1 MKIDSSDAA
10 ATEDLGRRLG
20 ARCRGG
26 ELIGL
31 IGDLGAGKTCLAR
44 GIAAGLGVDP
54 GSVVSPTF
62 TLVAEYRGR
71 LPLVHV
77 DLYRLEHPDADE
89 GWLRE
94 CLFGPGVAVV
104 EWFDRLRA
112 PACDELLQ
120 ITLGFGR
127 GDLRQIEIAARGARY
142 TALLEGLVDAG

>member
-1 MKIDSSDAA
+1 MKIESGDAA
-10 ATEDLGRRLG
+10 ATEELGRRLG

-31 IGDLGAGKTCLAR
+31 IGDLGSGKTCLAR

-62 TLVAEYRGR
+62 TLVAEYEGR

-77 DLYRLEHPDADE
+77 DLYRLEHAEADE

-112 PACDELLQ
+112 RAGDEQLQ
-120 ITLGFGR
+120 IALRFGR
-127 GDLRQIEIAARGARY
+127 EDVREIEISARGAWH
-142 TALLEGLVDAG
+142 TALLESLDDAG